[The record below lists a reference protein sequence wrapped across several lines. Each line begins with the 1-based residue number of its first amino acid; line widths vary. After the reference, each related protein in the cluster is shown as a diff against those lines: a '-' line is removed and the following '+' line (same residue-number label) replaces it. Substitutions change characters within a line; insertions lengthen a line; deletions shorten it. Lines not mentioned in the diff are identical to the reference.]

1 MFGLGRSKALLRRF
15 LPWFHR
21 DTVGR
26 ANWKIIPFDRP
37 SVVHETFPPAGQSS
51 SGVEQRTH
59 KPLVGGSN
67 PSSGTSTKPQQN
79 PLNTKVL
86 RAFADL
92 YLNTHE
98 YPAIPVDSRILAT
111 AGNRA
116 TTVTNHVP
124 AHDHP
129 ARSSPPVPERQ
140 QSGF

>member
-1 MFGLGRSKALLRRF
+1 MFGPGRSKALLRRF

-67 PSSGTSTKPQQN
+67 PSSGTNYPDACVGLGREFKSI
-79 PLNTKVL
+79 L
-86 RAFADL
+86 RRRFLMGLSIHFSRRRSGRLLHWLIENGQLIILTA
-92 YLNTHE
+92 T
-98 YPAIPVDSRILAT
+98 VDR
-111 AGNRA
+111 N
-116 TTVTNHVP
+116 
-124 AHDHP
+124 
-129 ARSSPPVPERQ
+129 
-140 QSGF
+140 